1 MLELVKMPQTP
12 KVPLHP
18 ETIPFPS
25 NAGLG
30 LDSGES

>member
-1 MLELVKMPQTP
+1 MMELELPRTL

-30 LDSGES
+30 SESGEP